1 MQQMLAT
8 SDSSIENLRPEQ
20 YTDLQSRLST
30 EEIRALEQKYD
41 IAIPI

>member
-8 SDSSIENLRPEQ
+8 SDSYIENLRPEQ
-20 YTDLQSRLST
+20 YTDLQSPLSA

>member
-8 SDSSIENLRPEQ
+8 SDSYIENLRPEQ
-20 YTDLQSRLST
+20 YTDLQSPLSAKDL
-30 EEIRALEQKYD
+30 ESLEQKYD